1 MRHVETV
8 SPAGCQVTA
17 VAEHMKLWAGGG
29 EPLGPGQPWVTPPP
43 REGGTAAAR
52 AAQSVGAGAQRLGD
66 SMS

>member
-17 VAEHMKLWAGGG
+17 VAEHMKRWAGGG

-43 REGGTAAAR
+43 PEKVAPPQPGLLSP
-52 AAQSVGAGAQRLGD
+52 SVPVPSDLGIP
-66 SMS
+66 